1 MEVASEMTQYKHESS
16 MEITDRT
23 RTVVGVCLNVMYEQ
37 MYDDPRRQ
45 TFSEIIDSYI
55 RMKFLEP
62 TTGTDT
68 IFKIFKSQ
76 VVEIPIQLCFHLYFI
91 ESHVRATVAI
101 TTLLKNAPELGS
113 GQIGKDGVLAMM
125 LSMAQSEERIQQI
138 VAAEALI
145 AASAKKKD
153 SNMIVRDVSF

>member
-1 MEVASEMTQYKHESS
+1 M
-16 MEITDRT
+16 
-23 RTVVGVCLNVMYEQ
+23 
-37 MYDDPRRQ
+37 
-45 TFSEIIDSYI
+45 
-55 RMKFLEP
+55 
-62 TTGTDT
+62 
-68 IFKIFKSQ
+68 
-76 VVEIPIQLCFHLYFI
+76 YFI